1 MKKYCFLFV
10 CFIVAGNVV
19 CKSLP
24 YCDMHLNQQDD
35 IQRSLSV
42 QFENEINSEIKLSYT
57 GKSGESILSIFVN
70 DSYRYESIPISFH
83 ANCHCF
89 Y

>member
-1 MKKYCFLFV
+1 MKKYCLMLICILATSCIF
-10 CFIVAGNVV
+10 
-19 CKSLP
+19 CKGLP
-24 YCDMHLNQQDD
+24 NCDTPIDQQDD
-35 IQRSLSV
+35 LQRYPSV
-42 QFENEINSEIKLSYT
+42 QFENEINSEILLSYT
-57 GKSGESILSIFVN
+57 GKSGESTLSKFAN